1 MPSNMGLSNKIT
13 WALGAGLLI
22 IIMGALWYSPN
33 FRAHPQVNLKLT
45 SQTDSL
51 LMLADSTVNNAP
63 QLSGKAAAQALKLAQ
78 AQHDSAQIGKAW
90 LIMGKLKGLSGNN
103 EEALSWFSKA
113 GDLATIHHL
122 YDLLCKSL
130 IYKGEN
136 IYDQGHY
143 DSALADFTQARD
155 IAVRFGYRSSLS
167 YALYYI
173 GKFNET
179 KGNFTEARKYY
190 DTALSISRTDK
201 DLHQY
206 LLILPSRGKNYI
218 SEGKL
223 DLALQCY
230 LDAFHLSEQLHD
242 QVLYAETS
250 SHLGSLYLQMG
261 LYDKALMY
269 DKIALECRGDLDNP
283 EGIAKSCNN
292 IALVFQKLGNTDS
305 AFAYFDRALSLCRS
319 VHYTKGMVKALNN
332 MGYLYSQLHEDDKA
346 IRLLDSAYVLSDQT
360 GYEYGLAGASLIL
373 ADIYNNAHEVSKA
386 LSYYQLSLSKLG
398 STGYDD
404 MLSSIYKG
412 LYECYNRLGDYKS
425 ALAYHVALL
434 ETEKKLLNVE
444 NARQLTVLNVNF
456 DLERKEKDNQV
467 LRADNELKELSI
479 KRKTTFIWLVVI
491 ALSFTCLLCL
501 YVYNRLYVKKLANRQ
516 LENLNN
522 ELEKANQE
530 KDHLFSIIAHEL
542 RNPLYWFQNLSEVLS
557 KKYREMPAD
566 KVQKSL
572 SALDES
578 AKNAFHL
585 MDNLLQWS
593 RSKLGRIHPKKTE
606 HTLIE
611 LVADTADMYQTILQY
626 KEIDFTIDI
635 DPGILVCADADLLG
649 CVIRNLL
656 SNAIKYTPASGTIH
670 ASSKVQGQEVTIMV
684 TDSGTGIP
692 ESEIGYVFSSV
703 IVSRTGLMQ
712 EKGSGIG
719 LKLCKDFVEM
729 NGGRIWVDSVEGS
742 GTRFYFT
749 VPLSGSL
756 LPENVH
762 KKETTTAR
770 MDF

>member
-1 MPSNMGLSNKIT
+1 MGLSNKTT
-13 WALGAGLLI
+13 WLIGAGILTIALGV
-22 IIMGALWYSPN
+22 LWYSPN
-33 FRAHPQVNLKLT
+33 FRQHPQVNLKLT
-45 SQTDSL
+45 SETDSL
-51 LMLADSTVNNAP
+51 LLLADSTLNNAP
-63 QLSGKAAAQALKLAQ
+63 QLSQKAVTQALTLALSQNNAAQ
-78 AQHDSAQIGKAW
+78 ICKAW
-90 LIMGKLKGLSGNN
+90 LVIGKLKALNGNN
-103 EEALSWFSKA
+103 EAAYNWFSKA
-113 GDLATIHHL
+113 GQMASTHHL
-122 YDLLCKSL
+122 YDLYCQAR
-130 IYKGEN
+130 IYMGEN

-143 DSALADFTQARD
+143 DSALTYFTEARD
-155 IAVRFGYRSSLS
+155 MAARYGYRPSLS

-179 KGNFTEARKYY
+179 KGNFSEARQYY

-206 LLILPSRGKNYI
+206 LLMLPSRGKNYI

-223 DLALQCY
+223 DQALQCY

-261 LYDKALMY
+261 LYDKALQY

-283 EGIAKSCNN
+283 EGVAKSCNN

-305 AFAYFDRALSLCRS
+305 AFSYFNRALILCRS

-332 MGYLYSQLHEDDKA
+332 MGNLYSDLHEDDKA
-346 IRLLDSAYVLSDQT
+346 IRLLDSAYLLSDQT
-360 GYEYGLAGASLIL
+360 GYEFGLAGAALIL
-373 ADIYNNAHEVSKA
+373 ADIYNHAHEVSKA
-386 LSYYQLSLSKLG
+386 LSYYQISLSKLG
-398 STGYDD
+398 ATGYDE
-404 MLSSIYKG
+404 MLSNIYKG
-412 LYECYNRLGDYKS
+412 LFECYNRLGDYKS
-425 ALAYHVALL
+425 ALGYHIALL

-467 LRADNELKELSI
+467 LRADNELKESLI

-491 ALSFTCLLCL
+491 ALSFTCVLCL
-501 YVYNRLYVKKLANRQ
+501 YVYNRLYAKKKANQQ
-516 LENLNN
+516 LGMLNH

-593 RSKLGRIHPKKTE
+593 RSKLGRIHPKKAE
-606 HTLIE
+606 HSLRE
-611 LVADTADMYQTILQY
+611 LVADTADMYHTILQY
-626 KEIDFTIDI
+626 KEIDFRNEVTQD
-635 DPGILVCADADLLG
+635 VMVYADADLLG

-656 SNAIKYTPASGTIH
+656 SNAIKYTPASGFI
-670 ASSKVQGQEVTIMV
+670 SVNCKVQAEEVTIMV

-692 ESEIGYVFSSV
+692 ASEIPHVFSA
-703 IVSRTGLMQ
+703 ILVSQKGLMQ

-729 NGGRIWVDSVEGS
+729 NEGRIWVDSVEGS

-749 VPLSGSL
+749 VPLQAAATVTYVSAAAAINS
-756 LPENVH
+756 
-762 KKETTTAR
+762 
-770 MDF
+770 